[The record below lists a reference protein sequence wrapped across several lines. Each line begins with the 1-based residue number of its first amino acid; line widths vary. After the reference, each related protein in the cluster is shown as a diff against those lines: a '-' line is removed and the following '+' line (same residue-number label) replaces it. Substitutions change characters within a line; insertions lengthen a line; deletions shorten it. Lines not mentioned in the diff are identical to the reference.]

1 MSWLSADPVCHL
13 PGHGRYPK
21 GSSCFK
27 CRQLRNEKPPAA
39 RPAVTEAQLPTCPSC
54 GKKMRG
60 TGICPTAGC

>member
-1 MSWLSADPVCHL
+1 MGWFTADPVCHK

-27 CRQLRNEKPPAA
+27 CRVVAKEKPHPVRA
-39 RPAVTEAQLPTCPSC
+39 AVTEAAIPKCPRC

-60 TGICPTAGC
+60 GYCPTAGC